1 MRYSNL
7 SSLAYWFCL
16 PKFRYHNRQLC
27 YENLSTTDFIRLS
40 FRRFESYRYS
50 RIFIQW
56 SVWKVLW
63 NWEVCYLRRYR
74 RYRCP
79 DDGDVRAVA
88 APAGRH
94 AHVLPHFQRK
104 KMFEVMLSARN
115 ASTEC
120 HWERQEPLGGGSW
133 PRTPSSTCSSWGTL
147 TTATC
152 TRTNLEKFL
161 HTTICI
167 RGGTIP
173 GLARNGPFL
182 AAPRNGPPRMHMVV
196 WPVICSSCS
205 CSICSVQVL
214 CGSCADA
221 ITECVA
227 DSWRCTHSSFS
238 TGGSVSVPMTSQNSM
253 NNSTGSSSTAH
264 VSTYRRQLP
273 GFCTT

>member
-16 PKFRYHNRQLC
+16 SKFRYHNRQLC
-27 YENLSTTDFIRLS
+27 YENLLTTDFIRLS

-104 KMFEVMLSARN
+104 KMFEVMLSART

-133 PRTPSSTCSSWGTL
+133 PRTPSSTCSSWWTL

-152 TRTNLEKFL
+152 
-161 HTTICI
+161 
-167 RGGTIP
+167 
-173 GLARNGPFL
+173 ARK
-182 AAPRNGPPRMHMVV
+182 
-196 WPVICSSCS
+196 I
-205 CSICSVQVL
+205 
-214 CGSCADA
+214 
-221 ITECVA
+221 
-227 DSWRCTHSSFS
+227 
-238 TGGSVSVPMTSQNSM
+238 
-253 NNSTGSSSTAH
+253 
-264 VSTYRRQLP
+264 
-273 GFCTT
+273 